1 MVGEELLNV
10 IYDVVGKGIFFE
22 CNGRSHYLEGPFPNK
37 KKALEAALLFCKSKR
52 CPTHSAM
59 RDKNHDS

>member
-37 KKALEAALLFCKSKR
+37 KKGVRSRAVILQIKEVPYTFGNA
-52 CPTHSAM
+52 
-59 RDKNHDS
+59 